1 METERL
7 NLSPEEMSA
16 INSKIESLSELI
28 FKQLDNTG
36 ANWLPVMVHSVANVM
51 IVATQMSRMAGNKDA
66 DVSELTDIFCDELK
80 ESVKCRFKKNEE

>member
-36 ANWLPVMVHSVANVM
+36 VNWLPVMVHSVANVM
-51 IVATQMSRMAGNKDA
+51 VVVTQMSRMAGNKDA

-80 ESVKCRFKKNEE
+80 ESVKWRF